1 MSKFKSFIT
10 GVVIGASLLGS
21 ATYAATSTTLEV
33 YLEKIT
39 YMVNGREV
47 KPSDQANK
55 YFNGKE
61 YVPAGL
67 IYKGTTYVPLRFAAE
82 STGNQIQWSGTNKT
96 ISIQAPNAPQPSSG
110 PISFQFEDYTKLS
123 QVAKEWVDR
132 SKTME
137 LGQSMTVDGKTY
149 ILVTRGTKNTGGYDV
164 KVNSVMDHGS
174 EAVVSVEY
182 VDPAPGDI
190 VTQAITY
197 PYELISIKATDKKIR
212 FEEKSG
218 KYVPTLYGISNLPI
232 WFAES
237 ESFKV
242 YAQEMGSQSTKIKGL
257 ARVFEA
263 TVSYEI
269 VTSTGKVHHRGFVN
283 AAVGAPDWGVF
294 TIDIGHDKIPTGTNK
309 LRIYEE
315 SMKDGSK
322 RNVVEFDL
330 KK

>member
-1 MSKFKSFIT
+1 MSKFKSFIA

-21 ATYAATSTTLEV
+21 ATYASTSTTLEV

-39 YMVNGREV
+39 YMVNGKIV
-47 KPSDQANK
+47 KPSDQENK

-61 YVPAGL
+61 YIPAGL

-82 STGNQIQWSGTNKT
+82 TTGNRVDWNGTNKT
-96 ISIQAPNAPQPSSG
+96 VSIQAPNVSQPSLG
-110 PISFQFEDYTKLS
+110 AISFQMEDYTKQS
-123 QVAKEWVDR
+123 QTVKDWVDH
-132 SKTME
+132 SLTME
-137 LGQSMTVDGKTY
+137 LGQSMTVDGKTF
-149 ILVTRGTKNTGGYDV
+149 ILVTRGIKNTGGYDV

-197 PYELISIKATDKKIR
+197 PYELVSIKPTDKKLR
-212 FEEKSG
+212 FEEKSD
-218 KYVPTLYGISNLPI
+218 KYIPTLYGVSQLPK

-237 ESFKV
+237 ESIKV
-242 YAQEMGSQSTKIKGL
+242 YAQETGIQSTKIKGL

-269 VTSTGKVHHRGFVN
+269 VTSAGKVHHRGFVN
-283 AAVGAPDWGVF
+283 AAVGAPDWGTF
-294 TIDIGHDKIPTGTNK
+294 TIDIGHDKIPDGANK
-309 LRIYEE
+309 LRIFEE

-322 RNVVEFDL
+322 RNVVEFNL